1 MFCADI
7 IGNVHWLGGEAAEP
21 GSVPSAVTGL
31 WDQVSRG
38 VSWQPEHPA
47 VSFAGREGACSCCL
61 PGSNKEA
68 PVWKGGL
75 AGILLMSAKEA
86 KEPLLGKNIVLAR
99 HSKACV
105 YSFGT
110 PCRQQ
115 VCRAARCQP
124 CCQPWQQ
131 LRSITG
137 NITRGL
143 CMVILLTYRF
153 SKSLDLAACLSCST
167 FFLLAA

>member
-1 MFCADI
+1 MVKLFSVVENRSGGEMFCADI
-7 IGNVHWLGGEAAEP
+7 VGNVHWLGGEAAEP

-68 PVWKGGL
+68 PVRKGGL

-99 HSKACV
+99 RV
-105 YSFGT
+105 F
-110 PCRQQ
+110 
-115 VCRAARCQP
+115 
-124 CCQPWQQ
+124 
-131 LRSITG
+131 
-137 NITRGL
+137 
-143 CMVILLTYRF
+143 ILLAPHVDSRCAGQLGA
-153 SKSLDLAACLSCST
+153 SLAVSHGSSCAVSLATSQEIFAWS
-167 FFLLAA
+167 FF